1 MPYPWRRILLRG
13 PREHHACEPTDHRSG
28 SAWCF
33 RASSR
38 PKAGAGQAFVEFV
51 LVLPILILLA
61 VAVGDF
67 GRVYAS
73 GVSVEDAAREAADY
87 AAFDDISQSH
97 FEEPVPGT
105 VDAKDSTRFE
115 AFRRACAAVSAL
127 PDFGAVAGTCSDPT
141 ARCSVAAGTFCQM
154 VVEDHRTSQPWA
166 STCGIDPVQMDVTC
180 GWSVHVT
187 ITFDFHTALNF
198 PALPAM
204 VHLVRESRY
213 AISALPAGMP
223 PGP

>member
-1 MPYPWRRILLRG
+1 VPYPWRRILLKE
-13 PREHHACEPTDHRSG
+13 PRKHHASELAGDRPS

-33 RASSR
+33 RALSR
-38 PKAGAGQAFVEFV
+38 AKTAAGQAYVEFV

-73 GVSVEDAAREAADY
+73 GVAVEDAAREAADY
-87 AAFDDISQSH
+87 AAFDDVSASH

-115 AFRRACAAVSAL
+115 ALRRACAAVSSL
-127 PDFGAVAGTCSDPT
+127 PDFSQAAGTCSDPT
-141 ARCSVAAGTFCQM
+141 ARCSVAAGSFCQM
-154 VVEDHRTSQPWA
+154 VIEDHRANQPWA
-166 STCGIDPVQMDVTC
+166 STCGIDPTQMDVTC

-187 ITFDFHTALNF
+187 ITFDFHTAIDF
-198 PALPAM
+198 PGLPTT
-204 VHLVRESRY
+204 VNLVRESMY
-213 AISALPAGMP
+213 AISALPAGVP

>member
-1 MPYPWRRILLRG
+1 LLKGQRK
-13 PREHHACEPTDHRSG
+13 HHACELTDLRSS

-33 RASSR
+33 RVSLRA
-38 PKAGAGQAFVEFV
+38 KAFAGQAYVEFV

-73 GVSVEDAAREAADY
+73 GVAVEDAAREAADY
-87 AAFDDISQSH
+87 AAFDDLSASH

-105 VDAKDSTRFE
+105 IDAKDSTRFE
-115 AFRRACAAVSAL
+115 ALRRACAAVSAL
-127 PDFGAVAGTCSDPT
+127 PDFSAVAGTCSDPA
-141 ARCSVAAGTFCQM
+141 ARCSAAAGSFCQM
-154 VVEDHRTSQPWA
+154 VVEDKRASQPWA

-187 ITFDFHTALNF
+187 ITFDFHTALDF
-198 PALPAM
+198 PGLPTTM
-204 VHLVRESRY
+204 HFERESMY
-213 AISALPAGMP
+213 AISALPAGVP
-223 PGP
+223 PGA